1 MVLPST
7 SAMIRGALISPLL
20 PGLCFLVFSSIGV
33 IKGIL
38 NCERVNPAILH
49 GILIRCIYMADFP
62 YSDGIS
68 VDICLP
74 M

>member
-1 MVLPST
+1 M
-7 SAMIRGALISPLL
+7 RGYIYINT
-20 PGLCFLVFSSIGV
+20 G
-33 IKGIL
+33 
-38 NCERVNPAILH
+38 ILH